1 MTPPGS
7 SRQGG
12 GRRTTAVA
20 LGVLAIVGAAFV
32 VFALT
37 NQVGAPPQP
46 DLRTSADVS
55 EGGGSASTEGT
66 RRADPSPVPSTEATD
81 PDEGPEAAPSSSP
94 PAEALAESAP
104 TSLTIPSIGV
114 DERVFPIGL
123 GPDGELLAPSGD
135 RANLPAWFEGS
146 PTPGEPGP
154 SVIEGHVTWG
164 GDPSVFFELGGLAP
178 GDRIDIERE
187 DGTTAGFE
195 VYDSARYPKN
205 EFPTLAVYGRTE
217 GPELRLIT
225 CSGDV
230 DEDGHHLDNTVISA
244 RLIET

>member
-1 MTPPGS
+1 MTPQGS
-7 SRQGG
+7 PRQGG

-20 LGVLAIVGAAFV
+20 LGVLALVGAALV

-46 DLRTSADVS
+46 EMRSAAGASD
-55 EGGGSASTEGT
+55 GGGSTSTDGASPAE
-66 RRADPSPVPSTEATD
+66 PSPVPSTEATD
-81 PDEGPEAAPSSSP
+81 PTERSDAVTTSSP
-94 PAEALAESAP
+94 PAEPLAESEP
-104 TSLTIPSIGV
+104 TSITIPSIGV
-114 DERVFPIGL
+114 EEKVFPIGL
-123 GPDGELLAPSGD
+123 GEDGELLAPSGD
-135 RANLPAWFEGS
+135 RANLPAWFQGS
-146 PTPGEPGP
+146 PTPGELGP
-154 SVIEGHVTWG
+154 AVIEGHVTWG
-164 GDPSVFFELGGLAP
+164 GDPSVFFELGALAP
-178 GDRIDIERE
+178 GDRIDVERE
-187 DGTTAGFE
+187 DGTTATFE
-195 VYDSARYPKN
+195 VYDSARFPKN